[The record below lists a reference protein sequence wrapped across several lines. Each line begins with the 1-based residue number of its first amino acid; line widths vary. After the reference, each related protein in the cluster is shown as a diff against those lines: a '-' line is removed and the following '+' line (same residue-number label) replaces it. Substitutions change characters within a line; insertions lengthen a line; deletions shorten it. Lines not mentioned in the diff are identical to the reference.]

1 LIATDSKNIKYIFC
15 ISTGRCGTDYLS
27 KLLTTIDDC
36 SSFHEQ
42 RPRLH
47 KHVMQ
52 EYLQGNK
59 KPIQKLMAQK
69 IEKVRSHKKVLYADT
84 THVFIKSFGW
94 EIPKYIPQ
102 EEIGVI
108 ILKRDIDKV
117 AESTHRTQSGPF
129 NALGRD
135 WIIYPNGNNIVK
147 PPLSVLEYELLR
159 VLMKIWWKI
168 KGNSGVK
175 KYPPYFKI
183 QSIKL
188 IKWYYRETYAMAE
201 KYQKSFPK
209 ISYVEVSLDELN
221 TFEGFEKIVSAFRLQ
236 KYYNKEKVANIIGN
250 PVNLKKVIA

>member
-1 LIATDSKNIKYIFC
+1 MGSNKVRYIFC

-27 KLLTTIDDC
+27 KLLTTLDGC

-69 IEKVRSHKKVLYADT
+69 IVKIRSHKKVLYADT

-102 EEIGVI
+102 EQIGVV

-129 NALGRD
+129 NELGRD
-135 WIIYPNGNNIVK
+135 WIIYPNGNHITR
-147 PPLSVLEYELLR
+147 PPLSVLKYNLFRNILKALWR
-159 VLMKIWWKI
+159 LNN
-168 KGNSGVK
+168 NSGNK
-175 KYPPYFKI
+175 KYPAYFRR

-188 IKWYYRETYAMAE
+188 IKWYYQETYALAE
-201 KYQKSFPK
+201 KYQKEFPK
-209 ISYVEVSLDELN
+209 INYIDVSLDELN
-221 TFEGFEKIVSAFRLQ
+221 TFEGLERIVVAFGLQELYSRKRL
-236 KYYNKEKVANIIGN
+236 VSIIGK
-250 PVNLKKVIA
+250 PVNLKGTFN